1 MLLLS
6 QVEGVGLFL
15 APLDAYP
22 LLKTGKLL
30 PEGTSLE
37 DIPAKFQILV
47 KV

>member
-1 MLLLS
+1 MDCYAPSLP
-6 QVEGVGLFL
+6 G

-22 LLKTGKLL
+22 FLKVGKLL
-30 PEGTSLE
+30 PEGTALE